1 MNPVKM
7 ILLVFVTLLLAL
19 VVLFA
24 QSSYIVQRT
33 VLSGSFL
40 SPHLDDVFDLLREPE
55 VHEEV
60 VGLMVDLIQESAN
73 LQVPREFAPYF
84 DRAALSV
91 YEPAWIE
98 DRLIRFLNGMLR
110 VVKGRGEDISV
121 PVYLGAFKTAL
132 VSEVARDFDNEV
144 VQQVNRGMRS
154 IPDEVDIG
162 DALDAQTMEA
172 LRTFGDFYILFALG
186 TVYGLPILFVV
197 LTFLVGGVGK
207 GIAASGAG
215 FGMAGL
221 AAFVFTWIIAP
232 IALNAAMSYL
242 GGLQLPVDAQTFRDL
257 IGGIV
262 GDMLRIARPI
272 ALVVFVAG
280 SGVTALGIFID
291 KNVDFSEG

>member
-7 ILLVFVTLLLAL
+7 VLLVFITLLLAL
-19 VVLFA
+19 VVLVA
-24 QSSYIVQRT
+24 QSSYVVQRT

-55 VHEEV
+55 VHEEL
-60 VGLMVDLIQESAN
+60 VGLMVDLIQESAD

-91 YEPAWIE
+91 YEPAWIQ
-98 DRLIRFLNGMLR
+98 DRLIRFLNGLLR
-110 VVKGRGEDISV
+110 VVKGRGDDISV

-132 VSEVARDFDNEV
+132 VSEVARDFDSEV

-162 DALDAQTMEA
+162 DAVDEQTMTA
-172 LRTFGDFYILFALG
+172 LRRFGDFYILFALG
-186 TVYGLPILFVV
+186 SVYGLPIIFVV
-197 LTFLVGGVGK
+197 FTFLVGGVGK

-215 FGMAGL
+215 FGVAGL
-221 AAFVFTWIIAP
+221 AAFIFTWITAP
-232 IALNAAMSYL
+232 LALNAALSSL
-242 GGLQLPVDAQTFRDL
+242 GGLQLPVDTETLRNL

-262 GDMLRIARPI
+262 GDMLRLARPI
-272 ALVVFVAG
+272 AVVLFVVGAG
-280 SGVTALGIFID
+280 LAALGIFVD